1 MPSYH
6 RYTSLVVAQL
16 ALASAWERLHDP
28 LRIRQHQNLQVF
40 NHGLTGVAPAIT
52 NSGHRDKPFEVDGE
66 MFIVNEVHGINFTDQ
81 DCQSERGAFSSLLPN
96 TCFSIPNVPVLRS
109 HSSLEHV
116 KSCNVAQESAP
127 MKYFIE
133 HVQRT
138 AAASSE
144 SALAPTSPSHQVVIV
159 LDDEFELLCDAA

>member
-81 DCQSERGAFSSLLPN
+81 DCQSER
-96 TCFSIPNVPVLRS
+96 
-109 HSSLEHV
+109 E
-116 KSCNVAQESAP
+116 SCNVAQESAP